1 MLDVDGNGDLVVL
14 VEGDRWLLNPAAVTR
29 VTDPEVVLGRNDS
42 DHASEIPLGT
52 TFQLDAIHHTHCI
65 EYLCTITNSFSH
77 VKLGHKKKLSPIKDF
92 DY

>member
-52 TFQLDAIHHTHCI
+52 TFQVDAITLTVLNVSVCIIFFFLTH
-65 EYLCTITNSFSH
+65 ETGT
-77 VKLGHKKKLSPIKDF
+77 
-92 DY
+92 

>member
-42 DHASEIPLGT
+42 DHAREIPLGT
-52 TFQLDAIHHTHCI
+52 TFQVDAITLTVLNISVCI
-65 EYLCTITNSFSH
+65 IFFFSH
-77 VKLGHKKKLSPIKDF
+77 MKLVHDEKAVTKDL

>member
-29 VTDPEVVLGRNDS
+29 VTDPEVVHGTSDS

-52 TFQLDAIHHTHCI
+52 TFQLDATT
-65 EYLCTITNSFSH
+65 LTVLTVFVCTITNF
-77 VKLGHKKKLSPIKDF
+77 KTGT
-92 DY
+92 

>member
-29 VTDPEVVLGRNDS
+29 VTDPEVVHGRNDS

-52 TFQLDAIHHTHCI
+52 TFQVDAIT
-65 EYLCTITNSFSH
+65 LTVLNVSVSTITFFF
-77 VKLGHKKKLSPIKDF
+77 LARQTGT
-92 DY
+92 